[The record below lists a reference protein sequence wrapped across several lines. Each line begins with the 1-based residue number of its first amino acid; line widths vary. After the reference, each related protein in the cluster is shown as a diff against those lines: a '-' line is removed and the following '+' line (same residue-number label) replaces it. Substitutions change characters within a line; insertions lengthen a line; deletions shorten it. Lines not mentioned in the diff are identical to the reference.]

1 MAVLL
6 YFSNHF
12 ICINLLPYKDEER
25 CLLIF
30 ILQSTLLAMKLESL
44 PADANEHWR
53 KSTGLS
59 MTPTSQAFL
68 LVLLGHQLLFTVGK
82 ALENGAVG
90 FLVLVYT
97 VLSALL
103 WIVRIN

>member
-1 MAVLL
+1 MLL

-59 MTPTSQAFL
+59 MTPYIPSL
-68 LVLLGHQLLFTVGK
+68 PVGPARASA
-82 ALENGAVG
+82 ALYSGKG
-90 FLVLVYT
+90 
-97 VLSALL
+97 S
-103 WIVRIN
+103 